1 MSFKEKFES
10 HPVIFGCALLISG
23 FVAGF
28 SIRLYVPY
36 GLPEPKAEIKTLVQE
51 VAKSK
56 QPIYD
61 CRLPSLELL
70 QKEHEQRLGKLHDK
84 LLELETKASDDNL
97 IRSYQETY
105 LAGAE
110 RIRTDIKNE
119 KSDFISLIEGIALKC
134 QERA

>member
-1 MSFKEKFES
+1 MSLKEKFEN
-10 HPVIFGCALLISG
+10 HPLIFGGTLLISG

-28 SIRLYVPY
+28 SVRLYVPY
-36 GLPEPKAEIKTLVQE
+36 GLPETKTVVQE
-51 VAKSK
+51 VVKYK
-56 QPIYD
+56 QPVYD

-70 QKEHEQRLGKLHDK
+70 QKEHEQRLNKFHDK

-97 IRSYQETY
+97 IRSYQQTY

-110 RIRTDIKNE
+110 RIRTDIETE
-119 KSDFISLIEGIALKC
+119 KSDFKSLIERIEVKC